1 MTINQGKQAYNSKLV
16 FMAACLGMLLFGI
29 VLISLGSIL
38 PHLRDRFG
46 LSDLSTGS
54 LLTILPFGLLIGS
67 LVFGP
72 IVDRYGFKI
81 LLLASGL
88 MIFLGLEGIVL
99 TGNIAIL
106 RIAVFLIGF
115 GGGAI
120 NGGTNAMAADT
131 AEGDRGA
138 RLSLLGVF
146 FGIGALGVPLL
157 LGLLIHILPYDK
169 ILLWIGIFVLLSTVF
184 FLIVKFPP
192 PKQPQGFPI
201 KEAGRLMRNPWII
214 LTGFVLFIQ
223 SGMEGLA
230 NNWSTTFLQ
239 DNKDFLNQHA
249 LFSLTCLVAGMTAMR
264 LILGWALHH
273 VKSSRVLIGS
283 IGLSIAGSLLVFL
296 AETHFATYAGMAI
309 LGAGLSACF
318 PVVMG
323 YVAGRYT
330 QLSGTAL
337 SIVLVLALL
346 GNMACNYGMG
356 LIANAFGT
364 GMLPAVI
371 AGGVFLQLF
380 LLILVLKSM
389 ANNKQNNNS

>member
-1 MTINQGKQAYNSKLV
+1 MINQGKQSYNSSLV
-16 FMAACLGMLLFGI
+16 FMAACLGILLFGI

-38 PHLRDRFG
+38 PHLRDRFE
-46 LSDLSTGS
+46 LSNLSTGS

-67 LVFGP
+67 LLFGP
-72 IVDRYGFKI
+72 FVDRYGYKI

-88 MIFLGLEGIVL
+88 MIFLGLEGIVY
-99 TGNIAIL
+99 TSNIAIL

-146 FGIGALGVPLL
+146 FGVGALGVPLL
-157 LGLLIHILPYDK
+157 LGLLTHILPYDK
-169 ILLWIGIFVLLSTVF
+169 ILFWIGIFVLLSTIS
-184 FLIVKFPP
+184 FLLIKFPP
-192 PKQPQGFPI
+192 PKQPRGFPI
-201 KEAGRLMRNPWII
+201 KEAGRLIKNPWII

-239 DNKDFLNQHA
+239 DNKEFLDQHA
-249 LFSLTCLVAGMTAMR
+249 LFSLTCLVAGMTTMR

-273 VKSSRVLIGS
+273 MKSSRVLIGS
-283 IGLSIAGSLLVFL
+283 IGLSIAGSLLVLL
-296 AETHFATYAGMAI
+296 ADTHMATYAGMAI

-323 YVAGRYT
+323 YVAGRYSG
-330 QLSGTAL
+330 LSGTAL

-356 LIANAFGT
+356 LMANAFGT
-364 GMLPAVI
+364 GMLPVVI

-380 LLILVLKSM
+380 LLLLVLKRM
-389 ANNKQNNNS
+389 ANNKHNNNS

>member
-1 MTINQGKQAYNSKLV
+1 MSTREKTYNKNLV
-16 FMAACLGMLLFGI
+16 FIAASLGMLLFGI

-54 LLTILPFGLLIGS
+54 LLTILPFGILLGS

-72 IVDRYGFKI
+72 IADRYGYKM
-81 LLLASGL
+81 LLLVSGL
-88 MIFLGLEGIVL
+88 MIFFGLEGIFL
-99 TGNIAIL
+99 TGNTSVL
-106 RIAVFLIGF
+106 RISVFLIGF

-120 NGGTNAMAADT
+120 NGGANAMAADT

-157 LGLLIHILPYDK
+157 LGLLIHVLSYDK
-169 ILLWIGIFVLLSTVF
+169 ILFWIGILVFLCTLSFLL
-184 FLIVKFPP
+184 IKFPP
-192 PKQPQGFPI
+192 PKQSRGFPM
-201 KEAGRLMRNPWII
+201 KEAGELLRDPWIL

-239 DNKDFLNQHA
+239 DHKGFISQHA
-249 LFSLTCLVAGMTAMR
+249 LFSLSCLVTGMIVMR
-264 LILGWALHH
+264 LILGWALHR
-273 VKSSRVLIGS
+273 VKSGQVLIGS
-283 IGLSIAGSLLVFL
+283 IGLSIAGSLIVYL
-296 AETHFATYAGMAI
+296 TDTPFASYTGMSI
-309 LGAGLSACF
+309 LGAGLAACF

-330 QLSGTAL
+330 SLSGTAL
-337 SIVLVLALL
+337 SMVLVLALL
-346 GNMACNYGMG
+346 GNMVCNYGMG
-356 LIANAFGT
+356 LIANAHGT
-364 GMLPAVI
+364 GLLPPVI
-371 AGGVFLQLF
+371 ATGVFLQLF
-380 LLILVLKSM
+380 LLLLVLRRTG
-389 ANNKQNNNS
+389 NNKHNNKT

>member
-1 MTINQGKQAYNSKLV
+1 MTGRTYNKHLV
-16 FMAACLGMLLFGI
+16 FVAASLGMLLFGI

-54 LLTILPFGLLIGS
+54 LLTLLPFGILLGS
-67 LVFGP
+67 LIFGP
-72 IVDRYGFKI
+72 VVDRYGYKI
-81 LLLASGL
+81 LLLSSGL
-88 MIFLGLEGIVL
+88 MIFFGLEGIFL
-99 TGNIAIL
+99 TGNMAIL
-106 RIAVFLIGF
+106 RISVFLIGL

-120 NGGTNAMAADT
+120 NGGANAMAADT

-157 LGLLIHILPYDK
+157 LGLLIHILSYEK
-169 ILLWIGIFVLLSTVF
+169 ILFWIGILVFLSTLS
-184 FLIVKFPP
+184 FLLIRFPS
-192 PKQPQGFPI
+192 PKQPRGFPI
-201 KEAGRLMRNPWII
+201 REASRLLRDPWII

-239 DNKDFLNQHA
+239 DNKELLNQHA
-249 LFSLTCLVAGMTAMR
+249 LFSLSCLVSGMIVMR
-264 LILGWALHH
+264 LILGWALHR
-273 VKSSRVLIGS
+273 VKSGQVLIGS
-283 IGLSIAGSLLVFL
+283 IGLSIAGSLIVYL
-296 AETHFATYAGMAI
+296 TDTQFATYAGMSI
-309 LGAGLSACF
+309 LGAGLAACF

-330 QLSGTAL
+330 SLSGTAL
-337 SIVLVLALL
+337 SMVLVLALL
-346 GNMACNYGMG
+346 GNMVCNYGMG
-356 LIANAFGT
+356 LIASAHGT

-380 LLILVLKSM
+380 LILLVLKSM
-389 ANNKQNNNS
+389 VNNKHNNNS